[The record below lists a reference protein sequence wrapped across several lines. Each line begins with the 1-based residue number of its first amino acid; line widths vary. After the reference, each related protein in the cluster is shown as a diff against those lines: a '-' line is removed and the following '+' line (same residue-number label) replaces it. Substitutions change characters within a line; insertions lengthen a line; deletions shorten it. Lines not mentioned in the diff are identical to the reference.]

1 MRQEIG
7 PTQLAYFVKTQDR
20 SYPLRTVC
28 EVLGL
33 QRSSYYFCTSPREAG
48 RLQHENKQLEQ
59 EVKRVYHAQKGI
71 YGAPKIYAELKRTN
85 ALPFAYSLKRIQRIM
100 RRLGLRSVVLKKYRP
115 FRSDRKIYQGG
126 QDLLKRDFHSSRRNE
141 KWVSDITYVH
151 TSRNG
156 WCYLASIM
164 DLATNKIVGWHFS
177 KTMDKECVLQ
187 ALDHAIATQ
196 KPAKGCILHSDR
208 GSQYTSNKYRHTVNT
223 NGFKQSFSAKGCPY
237 DNAPIESFHA
247 IFKKEFVYL
256 TTLHSYEDAIEFL
269 NLLRAVIIEI
279 VFTVGLVTKPLN
291 KWRISSIH
299 T

>member
-1 MRQEIG
+1 MGKQCKRDLSRSSVCYCLGSKAIPSPHSATRNGERYFKKGYDHIRQEIS
-7 PTQLAYFVKTQDR
+7 PTKLAYFVKSQNR
-20 SYPLRTVC
+20 SYPLPTVC
-28 EVLGL
+28 EV
-33 QRSSYYFCTSPREAG
+33 
-48 RLQHENKQLEQ
+48 
-59 EVKRVYHAQKGI
+59 
-71 YGAPKIYAELKRTN
+71 
-85 ALPFAYSLKRIQRIM
+85 
-100 RRLGLRSVVLKKYRP
+100 LGLRSVVLKKYRP

-126 QDLLKRDFHSSRRNE
+126 QDLLKRDFHSSKRNE

-151 TSRNG
+151 TSRDG

-187 ALDHAIATQ
+187 ALDHAIVTQ

-247 IFKKEFVYL
+247 IFKKEFVYP
-256 TTLHSYEDAIEFL
+256 SYTPTRMLGFGFL
-269 NLLRAVIIEI
+269 NLLRAAIIEI
-279 VFTVGLVTKPLN
+279 VSTVGLVTKPHN

-299 T
+299 M